1 MIDRKH
7 IPKENTATFKP
18 LLAVK
23 IFQIRIVYRNCVRSR
38 CDRNSKIGSN
48 QIDSRRGG
56 NFRRFY
62 SRRIYEWAS
71 IPSGLYLRAVHDE
84 YFQVVSTGGA
94 IVREQLPR
102 LAFVAAIS
110 RGE

>member
-1 MIDRKH
+1 MIDCKH
-7 IPKENTATFKP
+7 ISKENTATFKP
-18 LLAVK
+18 LLAAK
-23 IFQIRIVYRNCVRSR
+23 IFQIRIVHRDSVSSR
-38 CDRNSKIGSN
+38 CSKIGNN

-71 IPSGLYLRAVHDE
+71 IPSRLYLRAVHDE